1 MSITD
6 ELRKYADTF
15 DTVAEMKS
23 EGGISLTAIR
33 LRTIAN
39 HIDQAH
45 ERLAREQYDK
55 GHNDGFDEGFAS
67 ADDWYVDH
75 ANELGEHGWVRLPVD
90 ADGKAIRIGDV
101 LDSSMTLITASR
113 MVVDENGR
121 WLLQDTNGTFWYDPA
136 NLHHVKPTVEDVL
149 REFGE
154 CWDDPAHY
162 AKGELVETFAD
173 RIREAVEHE

>member
-6 ELRKYADTF
+6 ELRQYADAVDAMYGKF
-15 DTVAEMKS
+15 S
-23 EGGISLTAIR
+23 ISAMMR
-33 LRTIAN
+33 DIAKR
-39 HIDQAH
+39 IDETH
-45 ERLAREQYDK
+45 ERLTREQYTK

-75 ANELGEHGWVRLPVD
+75 ADELGEHGWVRLPKD

-136 NLHHVKPTVEDVL
+136 NLHHVKPTVVDVL
-149 REFGE
+149 REFRDE
-154 CWDDPAHY
+154 VQRCCDTEDTIAEY
-162 AKGELVETFAD
+162 AD
-173 RIREAVEHE
+173 RIREAMRNE